1 MSFFELDELLGAQ
14 AKFETDGAEGSCG
27 KQIDWARCEGR
38 MALRRD
44 EMQKA
49 NQVGA
54 AGVVFDLDASV
65 VRGVR
70 QGMGGVVVEEWCSLW
85 CLGSRLW
92 VVWRVCGG

>member
-1 MSFFELDELLGAQ
+1 
-14 AKFETDGAEGSCG
+14 
-27 KQIDWARCEGR
+27 

-49 NQVGA
+49 NKVGA
-54 AGVVFDLDASV
+54 AGVVFDLEASF

-70 QGMGGVVVEEWCSLW
+70 QGMGLVVVQEWW
-85 CLGSRLW
+85 TVWYLGSRLW